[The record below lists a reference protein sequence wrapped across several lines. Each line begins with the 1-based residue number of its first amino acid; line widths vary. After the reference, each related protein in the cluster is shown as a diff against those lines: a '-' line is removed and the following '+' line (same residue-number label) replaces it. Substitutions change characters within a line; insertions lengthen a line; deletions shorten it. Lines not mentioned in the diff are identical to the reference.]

1 MARPRR
7 GGGFRPPELRG
18 TLGTLIRNTLEQAG
32 VVRDA
37 IAGTA
42 RSRLD
47 EARSHRR
54 RRDALAELGE
64 IVLELVHRGEI
75 DIDELPEAR
84 AVIRQLEELDGN
96 EPSDTPLPPTTRS
109 RFDTRGGGDD
119 GTVAASTWQ
128 PPFRAEKK
136 TQIWRP
142 TAADEPKP
150 PVPKPELR
158 KGGISFEDDDLADYM
173 HPDDVP
179 PKEPPDG
186 DA

>member
-7 GGGFRPPELRG
+7 GGGNRPRG
-18 TLGTLIRNTLEQAG
+18 TLGTLLRNTLEQAG

-54 RRDALAELGE
+54 RQEALAELGE
-64 IVLELVHRGEI
+64 IVLDLVHRGEI
-75 DIDELPEAR
+75 DVDELPEAR
-84 AVIRQLEELDGN
+84 AVIRKLEELDGD
-96 EPSDTPLPPTTRS
+96 EPSDTPMPPTRS
-109 RFDTRGGGDD
+109 RFDSRGPKEDD
-119 GTVAASTWQ
+119 GTVTSKTWQ
-128 PPFRAEKK
+128 PPFRAEKP
-136 TQIWRP
+136 TSVWRP
-142 TAADEPKP
+142 GDATPPTEAKP
-150 PVPKPELR
+150 APRP
-158 KGGISFEDDDLADYM
+158 GGISFDDEDLADYM